1 MGLNIGDR
9 SDRELSAFGRLLE
22 KELIERGKTLTE
34 FAEGLKF
41 SLSALSRYLR
51 MSRPPSRRV
60 EEIISALNLDAMRAE
75 AVRRAAMGPGSD
87 VREEGPIYRG
97 FPRPSHR
104 RSARFFG
111 SFLMDQ
117 LGEQLSTLNWV
128 GAPCEV
134 NDPFSYDLK
143 IHGKDTPGKFVLL
156 NLMQSEH
163 RDPHLL
169 LRAVRAQ
176 WANEGEAKA
185 VVYLEPFA
193 NSVRLPDSLRD
204 PLLDPDMPPTV
215 DAWLQRE
222 SKDFGRGRLAHG
234 GNLFQV
240 LAESL
245 GRNPEVEAYLQDLS
259 L

>member
-9 SDRELSAFGRLLE
+9 SDRKLSAFGRLLE
-22 KELIERGKTLTE
+22 KELDERGITLTE
-34 FAEGLKF
+34 LAEGLKF

-75 AVRRAAMGPGSD
+75 AVRRSAMGPRND
-87 VREEGPIYRG
+87 VREEAPIYRG
-97 FPRPSHR
+97 LPRPSHR
-104 RSARFFG
+104 RSVRFFG

-117 LGEQLSTLNWV
+117 LSEELNALNWV

-143 IHGKDTPGKFVLL
+143 IHGKDTPGEFVLL
-156 NLMQSEH
+156 NLLQPEH

-204 PLLDPDMPPTV
+204 PLLDPDMPSTV

-222 SKDFGRGRLAHG
+222 SKGFGRGRLAHG